1 MDELKLAF
9 ETIIVGLLAIPW
21 LLILLHLGFCI
32 FGRKSLLTQAREF
45 LTDGHQSFALIG
57 PLILGLAYCGG
68 TIIFPVAD
76 QYFNAQHYLPVYV
89 SDDHAIRVETLTK
102 MYFDSGHRFYD
113 LGEED
118 YPGLPNAKETI
129 STIKTFAPKADEIS
143 RDDYKKLEQAIHS
156 IYNYQKYYDFNSEKG
171 YEVLKPLE
179 SRIIV
184 LRGAVLNGLFLL
196 GALLLLFYVA
206 LVKVILR
213 RWQRRIHRLS
223 ILLIAEIIVSGL
235 YLGGLYYWRGD
246 NWLAVLGVLNGLF
259 VLGILLV
266 LFVTLLEVILR
277 RSKERI
283 QGLVILLFLGLIVW
297 ALCSWGAWG
306 VAQAE
311 AEYDK
316 HVVGI
321 FYGSLT
327 NAKIKKAIEPQSPAL
342 RMLGN

>member
-9 ETIIVGLLAIPW
+9 ETVIVGLLAIPW
-21 LLILLHLGFCI
+21 LLILFYLGSNI
-32 FGRKSLLTQAREF
+32 LGRKDLLTKAREF

-57 PLILGLAYCGG
+57 PLIIGLAYCAG

-89 SDDHAIRVETLTK
+89 SDDHAIRVETLTE

-196 GALLLLFYVA
+196 GALLLLF
-206 LVKVILR
+206 
-213 RWQRRIHRLS
+213 S
-223 ILLIAEIIVSGL
+223 
-235 YLGGLYYWRGD
+235 
-246 NWLAVLGVLNGLF
+246 
-259 VLGILLV
+259 
-266 LFVTLLEVILR
+266 VTLLKVIFRLWKELLVATLPEVILR
-277 RSKERI
+277 PKERI

-311 AEYDK
+311 VEYDK

-327 NAKIKKAIEPQSPAL
+327 NAKINKPIEQQSPGKNAGEL
-342 RMLGN
+342 KGK